1 MLFGKHFNK
10 YYAKYW
16 FFFLFGVLTLVAID
30 LLHTYVPEAIG
41 QIVTLM
47 KDEGAIDVPAVH
59 KLALSVVGIGALMM
73 VGRILWRL
81 SLFWAA
87 GKIKMDLRSEMFKK
101 AERLSQRYYH
111 SEKIG
116 NIVSWFTSDLE
127 TITDFIG
134 WGTVMLVDA
143 SFLTILVMIKMFM
156 MSVPLTILVLVPI
169 ILITLWGFLSEI
181 YLSKVWEARQASND
195 RLYDFATEAFSGI
208 RVIKAFVKEKQQA
221 RAFKKVAKK
230 CQKDSVKVA
239 EIDGLFERLIDVLIH
254 AIFGAFLIV
263 GGYFAYYF
271 ATGTAHS
278 LFGMEIDLT
287 TGELVTFIAYFD
299 TLIWPVIALGS
310 VIAMHSR
317 AKASL
322 KRTSAF
328 LDQEEEIILA
338 DGSERLE
345 NVRGEI
351 EFNDL
356 SFAYPGTEE
365 VVLKNITLTI
375 KAGETVGVVGKI
387 GSGKT
392 TLVDCLLRLYNFGE
406 NRVKIDGIDIM
417 KAKIDDVRASIAYV
431 PQDNFLFSDTIAN
444 NINFSKKD
452 GTEADAK
459 EAAIFA
465 SVDRDIVE
473 FKDGYQSLLGER
485 GTTVSGGQKQRIS
498 MARAYLK
505 NAPILIMDDSV
516 SAVDVKTETTIL
528 NNIKEKR
535 AGKTTIIIASRIS
548 TVSKLDKVIVLNDGA
563 VEAFGSP
570 KELLATSKTYAR
582 MAMLQEL
589 DREEV
594 K

>member
-16 FFFLFGVLTLVAID
+16 FFFIFGVLTLIAID
-30 LLHTYVPEAIG
+30 YLQTFIPEAIG
-41 QIVTLM
+41 GIVALL
-47 KDEGAIDVPAVH
+47 KDPGTVDVPAVH
-59 KLALSVVGIGALMM
+59 KLALEVVGIGALMM
-73 VGRILWRL
+73 VGRFLWRL
-81 SLFWAA
+81 CLMWAS
-87 GKIKMDLRSEMFKK
+87 GRIRMDIRSEMFAKS
-101 AERLSQRYYH
+101 ERLSQRYYH
-111 SEKIG
+111 TEKVG

-127 TITDFIG
+127 TIADYVG

-143 SFLTILVMIKMFM
+143 IFLTILVMVKMFM
-156 MSVPLTILVLVPI
+156 MSVPLTLLVLIPI
-169 ILITLWGFLSEI
+169 LLIATWGLLSEI
-181 YLSKVWEARQASND
+181 YLTKIWETRQASND
-195 RLYDFATEAFSGI
+195 RLYDFSTEAFSGI

-221 RAFKKVAKK
+221 RAFKKVAKQ

-239 EIDGLFERLIDVLIH
+239 EISGLFERLIDVLLH

-263 GGYFAYYF
+263 GGYFAFYF
-271 ATGTAHS
+271 SQGTTQS
-278 LFGMEIDLT
+278 LFGMEINLKT
-287 TGELVTFIAYFD
+287 EELVTFIAYFD

-322 KRTSAF
+322 QRTSAY

-338 DGSERLE
+338 DGTEPLKD
-345 NVRGEI
+345 VKGEI

-356 SFAYPGTEE
+356 TFSYPGTDYP
-365 VVLKNITLTI
+365 VLKNINLKI
-375 KAGETVGVVGKI
+375 KAGETVGIVGKI

-392 TLVDCLLRLYNFGE
+392 TLVDCLLRLYNFDE

-431 PQDNFLFSDTIAN
+431 PQDNFLFSDTIQN

-452 GTEADAK
+452 ATEQDAK
-459 EAAIFA
+459 DAAIFS
-465 SVDRDIVE
+465 SVDQDIVE
-473 FKDGYQSLLGER
+473 FKDGYNSLLGER

-505 NAPILIMDDSV
+505 DAPIMIMDDSV

-535 AGKTTIIIASRIS
+535 AGRTTIIIASRIS

-589 DREEV
+589 DKEEG

>member
-16 FFFLFGVLTLVAID
+16 FFFVFGVLTLIAID
-30 LLHTYVPEAIG
+30 YLQTFIPEAIG
-41 QIVTLM
+41 GIVALL
-47 KDEGAIDVPAVH
+47 KDPGTVDVPAVH
-59 KLALSVVGIGALMM
+59 KLALEVVGIGALMM
-73 VGRILWRL
+73 VGRFLWRL
-81 SLFWAA
+81 LLMWAS
-87 GKIKMDLRSEMFKK
+87 GRIRMDIRSEMFAKS
-101 AERLSQRYYH
+101 ERLSQRYYH
-111 SEKIG
+111 TEKVG

-127 TITDFIG
+127 TIADYVG

-143 SFLTILVMIKMFM
+143 IFLTILVMVKMFM
-156 MSVPLTILVLVPI
+156 MSVPLTLLVLIPI
-169 ILITLWGFLSEI
+169 LLIATWGLLSEI
-181 YLSKVWEARQASND
+181 YLTKIWETRQASND
-195 RLYDFATEAFSGI
+195 RLYDFSTEAFSGI

-221 RAFKKVAKK
+221 KAFKKVAKQ

-239 EIDGLFERLIDVLIH
+239 EISGLFERLIDVLLH

-263 GGYFAYYF
+263 GGYFAFYF
-271 ATGTAHS
+271 SQGTTQS
-278 LFGMEIDLT
+278 LFGMEINLKT
-287 TGELVTFIAYFD
+287 EELVTFIAYFD
-299 TLIWPVIALGS
+299 ALIWPVIALGS

-322 KRTSAF
+322 QRTSAY

-338 DGSERLE
+338 DGTEPLKD
-345 NVRGEI
+345 VKGEI

-356 SFAYPGTEE
+356 TFSYPGTDYP
-365 VVLKNITLTI
+365 VLKNINLKI
-375 KAGETVGVVGKI
+375 KAGETVGIVGKI

-392 TLVDCLLRLYNFGE
+392 TLVDCLLRLYNFDE

-431 PQDNFLFSDTIAN
+431 PQDNFLFSDTIQN

-452 GTEADAK
+452 ATEQDAK
-459 EAAIFA
+459 DAAIFS
-465 SVDRDIVE
+465 SVDQDIVE
-473 FKDGYQSLLGER
+473 FKDGYNSLLGER

-505 NAPILIMDDSV
+505 DAPIMIMDDSV

-535 AGKTTIIIASRIS
+535 AGRTTIIIASRIS

-589 DREEV
+589 DKEEG